1 MYTPGWRG
9 TVKEKCLAQELNTK
23 TLTWAL
29 AQTAQ
34 SGIQHTNYYLIIINK
49 VIVTALISAVI

>member
-1 MYTPGWRG
+1 M
-9 TVKEKCLAQELNTK
+9 KEKCLAQEHNTE